1 MANREK
7 LTREQVI
14 EALENVNGMVYLA
27 AESLGVTARTVYNY
41 AARYVS
47 VQEAIDQS
55 RGKVLDM
62 AEQALYS
69 AILKSEHW
77 AVTFALRTIGK
88 DRGYTERTEQEIT
101 GKEGGPVE
109 IDVTEIIVEIPS
121 DEPMADSE

>member
-69 AILKSEHW
+69 AVLKGEHW

-88 DRGYTERTEQEIT
+88 SRGYVEKTEQEIT
-101 GKEGGPVE
+101 GEIQQNLVILPAKE
-109 IDVTEIIVEIPS
+109 D
-121 DEPMADSE
+121 DQ